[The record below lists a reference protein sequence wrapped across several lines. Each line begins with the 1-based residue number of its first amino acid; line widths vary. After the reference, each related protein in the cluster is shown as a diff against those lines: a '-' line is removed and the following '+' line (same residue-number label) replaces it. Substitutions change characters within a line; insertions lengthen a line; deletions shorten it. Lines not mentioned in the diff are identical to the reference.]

1 MQGPSIIHRALGG
14 PFYYSAL
21 VTAPPMMLPP
31 SAASQVLHFARPLL
45 TTRSHPPSPSSS
57 PLSPALAAA
66 AALPSPPPPPRHP
79 RPPAAAEDTSA
90 GKRPSFSIEAIL
102 ARSSDFESRR
112 APRDRAVAAWTRPA
126 QAGPD
131 SGTQAPGSAGYLRG
145 VPPSPLMYP
154 VSALGYYPC
163 SCHGTVLR
171 GRGDAC
177 PAHRAALH
185 GPSARARGSKSK
197 RLRTIFT
204 QAQLERLEKEFARQQ
219 YMVGTERYFL
229 ASSLHLTEAQVKV
242 WFQNRRIKWRKQ
254 SFEQQQARL
263 AKLGLAP
270 LPTPTPALVSGQIQT
285 GTSTPVAA
293 QIPGP
298 STHGGGSG
306 SGSSSG
312 SSGGGSESDAES
324 ERASPPLTGASPR
337 D

>member
-31 SAASQVLHFARPLL
+31 SAASQVLYFARPVV

-57 PLSPALAAA
+57 PLPPALAAA
-66 AALPSPPPPPRHP
+66 AAALPPPPRHP

-102 ARSSDFESRR
+102 ARSSDSESRR

-126 QAGPD
+126 QAGSD
-131 SGTQAPGSAGYLRG
+131 SSTQEPGSAGYLRG

-185 GPSARARGSKSK
+185 GPSARGRGSKSK

-270 LPTPTPALVSGQIQT
+270 LPTPT
-285 GTSTPVAA
+285 STPVAA

-298 STHGGGSG
+298 STHGGVSG

-312 SSGGGSESDAES
+312 GSGSESDAES
-324 ERASPPLTGASPR
+324 ERASPPDTGASPR